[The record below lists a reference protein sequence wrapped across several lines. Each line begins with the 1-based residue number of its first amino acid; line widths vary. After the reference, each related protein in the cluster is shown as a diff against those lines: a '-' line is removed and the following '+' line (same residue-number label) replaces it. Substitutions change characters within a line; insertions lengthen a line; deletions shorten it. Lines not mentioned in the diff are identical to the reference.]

1 MTTEQFNESVNK
13 DIKAMMEQRTPE
25 WYQARLGLLG
35 CSRLADVLAQ
45 GKSGQPSAT
54 RKNYMMELLIE
65 RLTGERKE
73 SFTTPEMQ
81 RGVDLEADARAA
93 YEFETGNTVVE
104 HGGMMHPSIPGW
116 WGSPDGLVGDHGMI
130 EIKCPNTATH
140 LDTFLHAKID
150 QRYMYQMAG
159 YLEIFGRDW
168 IDFVSYDDRL
178 PDNLSLMICHITK
191 SDLPID
197 AVRNGSILF
206 LNDLNELER
215 ELRGRM

>member
-1 MTTEQFNESVNK
+1 M
-13 DIKAMMEQRTPE
+13 
-25 WYQARLGLLG
+25 LLG

-81 RGVDLEADARAA
+81 RGIDLESYARAA

-104 HGGMMHPSIPGW
+104 HGGQMHQSIHGW
-116 WGSPDGLVGDHGMI
+116 WGSPDGLVGDYGMV
-130 EIKCPNTATH
+130 EIKCPNTSTH
-140 LDTFLHAKID
+140 LDTFLHGKID
-150 QRYMYQMAG
+150 TRYIYQMAG
-159 YLEIFGRDW
+159 YLEIFDRKW

-178 PDNLSLMICHITK
+178 PDNLSIKIINFK
-191 SDLPID
+191 RSEFDID
-197 AVRNGSILF
+197 KVKNGAILF
-206 LNDLNELER
+206 LKDLNELES
-215 ELRGRM
+215 ELRGRI